1 MPGHGHC
8 GPKDNSK
15 KPQEDKH
22 QRDRMRD
29 DFNQPTSGSQEDCCR
44 SETDKQRKLGANEGA
59 KISRAFSITVDGH
72 ERDHIHGVGV
82 MQSADVTRYQHR
94 RGLPHNM
101 TDRISI
107 QPESDLRP
115 KTLNRME

>member
-1 MPGHGHC
+1 MPGHGHR
-8 GPKDNSK
+8 GPKDNCK
-15 KPQEDKH
+15 KPEEDNY

-44 SETDKQRKLGANEGA
+44 SETDEQRKLGANEGA

-94 RGLPHNM
+94 RELPHN
-101 TDRISI
+101 TADRISI
-107 QPESDLRP
+107 QLDKAICVR
-115 KTLNRME
+115 KY